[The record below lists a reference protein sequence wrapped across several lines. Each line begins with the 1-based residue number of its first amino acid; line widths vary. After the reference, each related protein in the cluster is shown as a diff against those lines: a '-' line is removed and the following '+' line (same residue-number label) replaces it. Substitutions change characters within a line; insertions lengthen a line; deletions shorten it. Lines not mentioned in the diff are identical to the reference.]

1 MWTCFMAPNNYWL
14 PISLKKI
21 EIDDVCLSLFT
32 GNSHTWQLAG
42 KYIAAALQQ

>member
-1 MWTCFMAPNNYWL
+1 MASNNYWL

-21 EIDDVCLSLFT
+21 EIHDVRLSLFT
-32 GNSHTWQLAG
+32 KQETATAG